1 MINIVPKPYY
11 IMEKSGVKVLDKN
24 SAVSADERLKDCI
37 CAFSDT
43 FDFIGEKNY
52 SFDGKNIDKSDV
64 KILYAIISNVPRI
77 ALKYPYRD
85 LPDFFMPQ

>member
-43 FDFIGEKNY
+43 FDFIGEK
-52 SFDGKNIDKSDV
+52 ITALTV
-64 KILYAIISNVPRI
+64 RISTKV
-77 ALKYPYRD
+77 
-85 LPDFFMPQ
+85 M

>member
-43 FDFIGEKNY
+43 FDFIGEKN
-52 SFDGKNIDKSDV
+52 
-64 KILYAIISNVPRI
+64 
-77 ALKYPYRD
+77 
-85 LPDFFMPQ
+85 